1 MQQISRRRFAQ
12 TLPYD
17 GAVAAK
23 RSALAGD
30 DVARRPTLSA
40 IAERAGTSIPTASKA
55 LRGGTDVAPA
65 TRERILRVAE
75 ELGYAPPKS
84 AAAPQESGLVDFV
97 LASGESSWTN
107 RALTGVEAAASDAD
121 LDVVITLVRE
131 ESDWV
136 DRVLRRSSCGAI
148 LAVVQPT
155 RDQWRR
161 LSDAGR
167 PVVLLDPMSSPPPGV
182 GSVGAMNWQGGRSAA
197 EHLLALGHS
206 EVGVID
212 VSDSFEYSRA
222 RLDGFRSVLAAAGI
236 DLAASHHTHAGWK
249 RSSGREAALQILS
262 ASDRPTA
269 IFACTETLALGVYD
283 AAAELKLS
291 IPDDLSVVGF
301 DDLPEAG
308 WASPP
313 MTTVQQPI
321 AEMAASALRMLLRI
335 ARTGDGGDG
344 HAPRE
349 ELATRL
355 IVRGSTG
362 PVRH

>member
-1 MQQISRRRFAQ
+1 M
-12 TLPYD
+12 
-17 GAVAAK
+17 AAK
-23 RSALAGD
+23 RSVVAVD
-30 DVARRPTLSA
+30 DDAKRPTLSA

-65 TRERILRVAE
+65 TRQRILRVAE
-75 ELGYAPPKS
+75 ELGYTHPKS
-84 AAAPQESGLVDFV
+84 AASGPISRHDSGLVDFV

-107 RALTGVEAAASDAD
+107 RALTGVEGAASEAD
-121 LDVVITLVRE
+121 LDVVITLVRD

-136 DRVLRRSSCGAI
+136 DRVLRRSSYGAI
-148 LAVVQPT
+148 LAVVEPT

-197 EHLLALGHS
+197 EHLLALGHIRIA
-206 EVGVID
+206 VID

-222 RLDGFRSVLAAAGI
+222 RLDGFRSVLAAAGL
-236 DLAASHHTHAGWK
+236 DLAPSHHMHAGWE
-249 RSSGREAALQILS
+249 RSSGRAAALQMLS

-269 IFACTETLALGVYD
+269 VFACTETLALGVYD
-283 AAAELKLS
+283 AAAELRLS

-335 ARTGDGGDG
+335 GRMGSGSDG

-362 PVRH
+362 PGRP

>member
-1 MQQISRRRFAQ
+1 MPDKKPR
-12 TLPYD
+12 
-17 GAVAAK
+17 AA
-23 RSALAGD
+23 
-30 DVARRPTLSA
+30 RPTLA
-40 IAERAGTSIPTASKA
+40 VVADRAGTSVPTVSKA

-65 TRERILRVAE
+65 TRERILRVAS
-75 ELGYAPPKS
+75 ELGYSQPGDVAREDHPEPG
-84 AAAPQESGLVDFV
+84 PGVVDFV

-107 RALTGVEAAASDAD
+107 RALSGVEGAANEAD
-121 LDVVITLVRE
+121 LDVVITLVRRN
-131 ESDWV
+131 SDWV
-136 DRVLRRSSCGAI
+136 DRVLRRESRGAI
-148 LAVVQPT
+148 LAVVDPT

-161 LSDAGR
+161 LIDSGR
-167 PVVLLDPMSSPPPGV
+167 PVVLLDPMATPPRGV

-197 EHLLALGHS
+197 EHLVALGHTRIA
-206 EVGVID
+206 VID
-212 VSDSFEYSRA
+212 VSDSYEYSRA
-222 RLDGFRSVLAAAGI
+222 RFDGFRSVLAAAGLE
-236 DLAASHHTHAGWK
+236 LAPANHMHVGWE
-249 RSSGREAALQILS
+249 RDAARVAAVRMLLGP
-262 ASDRPTA
+262 DRPTA

-283 AAAELKLS
+283 AVAELKLS
-291 IPDDLSVVGF
+291 IPDDVSVVGF

-335 ARTGDGGDG
+335 GQPGYESDG

-362 PVRH
+362 RVGPAGSVAPADRTGSVAPAGS

>member
-1 MQQISRRRFAQ
+1 MQQISPRRFAQ
-12 TLPYD
+12 NLPYD

-23 RSALAGD
+23 RFALAGD

-40 IAERAGTSIPTASKA
+40 IAARAGTSIPTASKA

-84 AAAPQESGLVDFV
+84 ASSPQESGLVDFV

-107 RALTGVEAAASDAD
+107 RALTGVEGAASDAD

-148 LAVVQPT
+148 LAVVEPT

-206 EVGVID
+206 RLGVID

-222 RLDGFRSVLAAAGI
+222 RLDGFRSVLAAAGVE
-236 DLAASHHTHAGWK
+236 LAPSHHTHAGWK
-249 RSSGREAALQILS
+249 RSSGKEAALRMLS

-269 IFACTETLALGVYD
+269 VFACTETLALGVYD

-291 IPDDLSVVGF
+291 IPDELSVVGF

-321 AEMAASALRMLLRI
+321 AEMAASATICR
-335 ARTGDGGDG
+335 
-344 HAPRE
+344 
-349 ELATRL
+349 
-355 IVRGSTG
+355 
-362 PVRH
+362 

>member
-1 MQQISRRRFAQ
+1 M
-12 TLPYD
+12 P
-17 GAVAAK
+17 AK
-23 RSALAGD
+23 RSASADG
-30 DVARRPTLSA
+30 ARTARPTLSA
-40 IAERAGTSIPTASKA
+40 IAQQAGTSIPTASKA
-55 LRGGTDVAPA
+55 LRGGTDVAAA
-65 TRERILRVAE
+65 TRERILRVAG
-75 ELGYAPPKS
+75 ELGYTPPTGS
-84 AAAPQESGLVDFV
+84 AAVAEADTGSGLVDFV

-107 RALTGVEAAASDAD
+107 RALSGVEGAASEAD

-148 LAVVQPT
+148 LAVVEPT

-161 LSDAGR
+161 LKEAGR
-167 PVVLLDPMSSPPPGV
+167 PVVLLDPMSSPPRGV

-197 EHLLALGHS
+197 EHLLTLGHTG
-206 EVGVID
+206 VAVID

-222 RLDGFRSVLAAAGI
+222 RLDGFRSVLAAAGL
-236 DLAASHHTHAGWK
+236 DLAPGHHVHAGWQ
-249 RSSGREAALQILS
+249 RARGREAALRMLS
-262 ASDRPTA
+262 AEDRPTA
-269 IFACTETLALGVYD
+269 VFACTETLALGVYD
-283 AAAELKLS
+283 AAAELRLS

-335 ARTGDGGDG
+335 GRSAHDADG

-355 IVRGSTG
+355 IVRGSTA
-362 PVRH
+362 PVRP

>member
-1 MQQISRRRFAQ
+1 M
-12 TLPYD
+12 P
-17 GAVAAK
+17 AK
-23 RSALAGD
+23 RSASADG
-30 DVARRPTLSA
+30 ARTARPTLSA
-40 IAERAGTSIPTASKA
+40 IAQQAGTSIPTASKA
-55 LRGGTDVAPA
+55 LRGGTDVAAA
-65 TRERILRVAE
+65 TRERILRVAG
-75 ELGYAPPKS
+75 ELGYTPPTGS
-84 AAAPQESGLVDFV
+84 AAVAEADTGSGLVDFV

-107 RALTGVEAAASDAD
+107 RALSGVEGAASEAD

-148 LAVVQPT
+148 LAVVEPT

-161 LSDAGR
+161 LKEAGR
-167 PVVLLDPMSSPPPGV
+167 PVVLLDPMSSPPRGV

-197 EHLLALGHS
+197 EHLLTLGHTD
-206 EVGVID
+206 VAVID

-222 RLDGFRSVLAAAGI
+222 RLDGFRSVLAAAGL
-236 DLAASHHTHAGWK
+236 DLAPGHHVHAGWQ
-249 RSSGREAALQILS
+249 RARGREAALRMLS
-262 ASDRPTA
+262 AAEDRPTA
-269 IFACTETLALGVYD
+269 VFACTETLALGVYD
-283 AAAELKLS
+283 AAAELRLS

-335 ARTGDGGDG
+335 GRSAHDADG

-355 IVRGSTG
+355 IVRGSTA
-362 PVRH
+362 PVRP

>member
-1 MQQISRRRFAQ
+1 M
-12 TLPYD
+12 LYD
-17 GAVAAK
+17 DVVPAK
-23 RSALAGD
+23 RPAAGEGR
-30 DVARRPTLSA
+30 ARRPTLSA

-65 TRERILRVAE
+65 TRKRILRVAE
-75 ELGYAPPKS
+75 ELGYAPAGRDPTAASGQDS
-84 AAAPQESGLVDFV
+84 ALVDFV

-107 RALTGVEAAASDAD
+107 RALTGVEGAAGEAG
-121 LDVVITLVRE
+121 LDVVITLVRDQ
-131 ESDWV
+131 SDWV
-136 DRVLRRSSCGAI
+136 DRVLRRPSRGAI
-148 LAVVQPT
+148 LALVAPT

-167 PVVLLDPMSSPPPGV
+167 PVVLLDPMSAPPPGV

-197 EHLLALGHS
+197 EHLLALGHTR
-206 EVGVID
+206 VGVID

-222 RLDGFRSVLAAAGI
+222 RLDGFRSVLAASGL
-236 DLAASHHTHAGWK
+236 DLAPSHHTHAGWQ
-249 RSSGREAALQILS
+249 RSSGRDAALRMLS

-269 IFACTETLALGVYD
+269 LFACSETLALGVYD
-283 AAAELKLS
+283 AAAELKLM
-291 IPDDLSVVGF
+291 IPGDLSVVGF

-321 AEMAASALRMLLRI
+321 ADMAASALRMLLRI
-335 ARTGDGGDG
+335 GRAGSDFDD
-344 HAPRE
+344 HPPRE

-362 PVRH
+362 PVRP